1 MLLSRPATTQN
12 RNTKCVRSSLVLALA
27 RRSSVINHQTCHIAT
42 ASRAAEGGTGAAAS
56 CMGDMGDKGSA
67 APQLL
72 CSGLVTTRSGTQSAT
87 TRAPLASASCKS
99 LADQLRGGGRSA
111 AAPPP
116 VRTPLAP
123 PLRTSPRACSASL
136 VDMLRGGG
144 LAGTAALETVTPSV
158 GGLRVRGRHALHSVA
173 SAKDAVAANRL
184 LHVLHVRLLI
194 KEGAH
199 VELVVE
205 FCSKPSQISTQIQ
218 KTAQI

>member
-1 MLLSRPATTQN
+1 
-12 RNTKCVRSSLVLALA
+12 
-27 RRSSVINHQTCHIAT
+27 
-42 ASRAAEGGTGAAAS
+42 
-56 CMGDMGDKGSA
+56 MGDMGDKGSA
-67 APQLL
+67 APQLLL

-199 VELVVE
+199 VEGVGVVE
-205 FCSKPSQISTQIQ
+205 NRSKTQTQIE